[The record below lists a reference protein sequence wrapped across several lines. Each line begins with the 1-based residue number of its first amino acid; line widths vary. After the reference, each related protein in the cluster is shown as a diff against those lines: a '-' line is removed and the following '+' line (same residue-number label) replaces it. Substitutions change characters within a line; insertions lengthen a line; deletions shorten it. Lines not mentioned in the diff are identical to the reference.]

1 MKETERR
8 KMKQNLQMKLG
19 DLLRQRL
26 VQLHFLVRQ
35 CQQTVRSLETVWVS

>member
-26 VQLHFLVRQ
+26 VQLHSLVRQ
-35 CQQTVRSLETVWVS
+35 CQQTVPSLETVCVS